1 MTRLDLSLGRL
12 RERYACEG
20 LTPLQLWTE
29 IDTCCTQHLADNIW
43 IHRLTRAE
51 IEPTLAR
58 LAASDRATL
67 PLYGVPFAIK
77 DNIDLAGI
85 PTTAACAEFAYVPK
99 SSAYVVERLL
109 AAGALPIG
117 KTNLDQFATGLNGT
131 RSPYGV
137 VRNAF
142 NPDYISGGSSSG
154 SAVACA
160 HGLVSFALGTDTAGS
175 GRVPAAL
182 NNLVGLKPTL
192 GRLSTCGVVPACRSL
207 DAVSIFAL
215 NTRDARAVFSIAAE
229 YDAADIYAR
238 RAAPCAP
245 ASRAIFRFGVPRQLE
260 FFGDLAAPVLFAAT
274 IQQLEHRGGEK
285 IEIDFEP
292 FLAAARLLYEG
303 PWVAERYLAIESLLK
318 TQPTA
323 VHPIVRAIIEP
334 ATQRTATEA
343 FSAQYALRGLKRTT
357 DACLADLDF
366 ILTPTIGTAPTIAA
380 LLADPIRLN
389 SQLGY
394 YTNFMNLLDYA
405 AVAVPMGIGANKV
418 PLGATLFGPAHSD
431 LILLDYA
438 ARLTGEPG
446 WDAKSTTVSTANAET
461 FKIVVCGAHMAG
473 LALNSQL
480 TARDATLI
488 KAARTAPTYRLYAL
502 AGGPPYRPGLVRVEQ
517 AGASIAVE
525 VWSLPHS
532 QVGDFLRLVPSPLA
546 IGTIELA
553 EGERVHGFLC
563 EAAGLTGARDIT
575 AFGGW
580 RKYLEST
587 E

>member
-1 MTRLDLSLGRL
+1 MTRLDLSLARL
-12 RERYACEG
+12 RERYAREG
-20 LTPLQLWTE
+20 LTPSQLWTE
-29 IDTCCTQHLADNIW
+29 IDTCCTQHLEDNIW
-43 IHRLTRAE
+43 IHRLTREE
-51 IEPTLAR
+51 IEPYLAR
-58 LAASDRATL
+58 LAGSDRAAL

-85 PTTAACAEFAYVPK
+85 PTTAACAEFAYVPTT
-99 SSAYVVERLL
+99 SAYVVERLL

-142 NPDYISGGSSSG
+142 NPEYISGGSSSG

-182 NNLVGLKPTL
+182 NHLVGLKPTL

-215 NTRDARAVFSIAAE
+215 NTEDARAVFSIAAD

-238 RAAPCAP
+238 RAAACAP
-245 ASRAIFRFGVPRQLE
+245 ASRARFRFGVPRQLE
-260 FFGDLAAPVLFAAT
+260 FFGDLTAPVLFVAI
-274 IQQLEHRGGEK
+274 IQQLEHLGGEQV
-285 IEIDFEP
+285 EIDFEP
-292 FLAAARLLYEG
+292 FLAAARLLYDG
-303 PWVAERYLAIESLLK
+303 PWVAERYLAIESLLQ
-318 TQPTA
+318 THAAA
-323 VHPIVRAIIEP
+323 VHPIVRAIVEP
-334 ATQRTATEA
+334 AAQRPATEA
-343 FSAQYALRGLKRTT
+343 FSAQYTLRGLKRTT

-366 ILTPTIGTAPTIAA
+366 ILTPTIGAAPTIAA

-389 SQLGY
+389 SQLGH

-405 AVAVPMGIGANKV
+405 AVAVPVGLGAHGV
-418 PLGATLFGPAHSD
+418 PSGATLFGPAHSD
-431 LILLDYA
+431 LALLDYA
-438 ARLTGEPG
+438 ARLLGEPK
-446 WDAKSTTVSTANAET
+446 WDATSAALSAHADTL
-461 FKIVVCGAHMAG
+461 KIVVCGAHMAG
-473 LALNSQL
+473 LALNTQL
-480 TARDATLI
+480 TARGATLI
-488 KAARTAPTYRLYAL
+488 KEASTAPTYRLYEL

-525 VWSLPHS
+525 VWALPHS

-553 EGERVHGFLC
+553 DGERAHGFLC
-563 EAAGLTGARDIT
+563 EAAGLTGAHDIT
-575 AFGGW
+575 VYGGW
-580 RKYLEST
+580 RKYLGAIR
-587 E
+587 

>member
-1 MTRLDLSLGRL
+1 MMRLDLSLERL
-12 RERYACEG
+12 RERYVRED

-29 IDTCCTQHLADNIW
+29 IDTCCTQHLEDNIW
-43 IHRLTRAE
+43 IHRLTREE
-51 IEPTLAR
+51 IEPYLAR
-58 LAASDRATL
+58 LAASDRAAL

-131 RSPYGV
+131 RSPYGA

-160 HGLVSFALGTDTAGS
+160 HGLVSFALGPDTAGS

-182 NNLVGLKPTL
+182 NNLIGLKPTL
-192 GRLSTCGVVPACRSL
+192 GRLSTGGVVPACRSL

-215 NTRDARAVFSIAAE
+215 NTQDVRAVFSIADD

-238 RAAPCAP
+238 RAAVCAP
-245 ASRAIFRFGVPRQLE
+245 ASRAIFRFGVPRQLA
-260 FFGDLAAPVLFAAT
+260 FFGDLAAPVLFAAI
-274 IQQLEHRGGEK
+274 IQQLEHLGGEK
-285 IEIDFEP
+285 VEIDFEP
-292 FLAAARLLYEG
+292 FLAAARLLYDG

-318 TQPTA
+318 TQLAA

-334 ATQRTATEA
+334 AAQRTATEA

-389 SQLGY
+389 SQLGH
-394 YTNFMNLLDYA
+394 YTKFMNLLDYA
-405 AVAVPMGIGANKV
+405 AVAVPMGIGANRV
-418 PLGATLFGPAHSD
+418 PLGATLFGPSHSD
-431 LILLDYA
+431 SALLDYA
-438 ARLTGEPG
+438 ARLMGEPN
-446 WDAKSTTVSTANAET
+446 WDATSTALAANAGT

-473 LALNSQL
+473 LALNTQL
-480 TARDATLI
+480 TARGATLI
-488 KAARTAPTYRLYAL
+488 KEASTAPTYRLYAL

-525 VWSLPHS
+525 VWALPHS

-553 EGERVHGFLC
+553 DGERAHGFLC
-563 EAAGLTGARDIT
+563 EAAGLTGAHDIT
-575 AFGGW
+575 AYGGW
-580 RKYLEST
+580 RKYLGAIR
-587 E
+587 